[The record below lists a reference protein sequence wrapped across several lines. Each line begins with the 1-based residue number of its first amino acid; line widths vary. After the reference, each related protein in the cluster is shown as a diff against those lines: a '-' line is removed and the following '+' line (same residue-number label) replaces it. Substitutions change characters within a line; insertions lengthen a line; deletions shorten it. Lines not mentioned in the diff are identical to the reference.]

1 MRKKTNNNQIYGF
14 GNICKLKIIYKN
26 DFHIKNKKNMLKLS
40 IKIYFTILYREDPI
54 IRDNGCSHLML
65 IFI

>member
-26 DFHIKNKKNMLKLS
+26 DFHTKNKKNMPKLS
-40 IKIYFTILYREDPI
+40 IKIYFTILYRAVRLYEIMDA
-54 IRDNGCSHLML
+54 L
-65 IFI
+65 I